1 MSQRSPPSPPRKEEG
16 PEMIENGLIVALI
29 CMIIV
34 GLVLAM
40 GPGLWYL
47 FT

>member
-1 MSQRSPPSPPRKEEG
+1 MSQRPPPSPPGREEG
-16 PEMIENGLIVALI
+16 QEMIENGLIVALI

-34 GLVLAM
+34 GLVVAM
-40 GPGLWYL
+40 GPGLWSL